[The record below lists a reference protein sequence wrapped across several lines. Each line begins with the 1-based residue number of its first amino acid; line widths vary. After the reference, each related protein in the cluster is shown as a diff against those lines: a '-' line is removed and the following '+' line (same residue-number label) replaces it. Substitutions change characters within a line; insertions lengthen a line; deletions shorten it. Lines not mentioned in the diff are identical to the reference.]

1 MEEDDTLCFVC
12 YEQTGIPLK
21 PCTHRV
27 CTTCTVSW
35 IKRGHSTCPMC
46 RCTILGL
53 QEEMILD
60 PSHVELTT
68 TSPLLSQNRLR
79 VTINFPDTESAHAG
93 ITVCD
98 HPKGV
103 RVTAMNRLD
112 RSVACGVQYGD
123 IITQL
128 NHLPVYSHHFAVD
141 IFNHS
146 AQSRQPIV
154 CDIIRHPRKLQ
165 KIWDAVNAMI

>member
-12 YEQTGIPLK
+12 FEQTGIALK
-21 PCTHRV
+21 PCSHRV

-35 IKRGHSTCPMC
+35 INRGHSTCPMC
-46 RCTILGL
+46 RCRILGL
-53 QEEMILD
+53 QEEEMILD
-60 PSHVELTT
+60 PSHVELRTT
-68 TSPLLSQNRLR
+68 TPLLR
-79 VTINFPDTESAHAG
+79 VTIDFPDSESPHAG
-93 ITVCD
+93 ITVHD

-103 RVTAMNRLD
+103 RVTAMDRLD
-112 RSVACGVQYGD
+112 RSAACGVKYGD

-128 NHLPVYSHHFAVD
+128 NHLPMRSHQHAVD

-154 CDIIRHPRKLQ
+154 CDIIRHPRKFQ
-165 KIWDAVNAMI
+165 KMFDAVNAMI